1 MKSKYYLRGLG
12 TGIVVSA
19 ILMAMVSGGNKSMS
33 DEEVRAR
40 ALQLGM
46 VVADNTLAG
55 NAKQSDGVVGEGT
68 GASQEKETQESAES
82 ESREIAESGSGVTE
96 DQEKET
102 QETIVSGTHENDG
115 AGDQGGQLQ
124 ETAGAGSREGQVQE
138 TDGAG
143 DQGGQLQETAEAGSQ
158 EGQVQETVEA
168 GNAETKEP
176 GSRENEIQQTEESA
190 ENNTQ
195 QTGESGVVSITV
207 YRGYSSYPVAKLLAE
222 AGLVESATGYD
233 AYLCAN
239 GYDKRI
245 SVGTFEISV
254 GSSEEEIAKL
264 ITGQKH

>member
-46 VVADNTLAG
+46 VVAENTLAG

-68 GASQEKETQESAES
+68 GASQEKETQKSAES

-96 DQEKET
+96 DQENET

-115 AGDQGGQLQ
+115 AGDQGAHTQ
-124 ETAGAGSREGQVQE
+124 ETAEAGSREGQVQE
-138 TDGAG
+138 T
-143 DQGGQLQETAEAGSQ
+143 AEAGSR
-158 EGQVQETVEA
+158 EGQAQETAEA

-195 QTGESGVVSITV
+195 RTGESGVISITV
-207 YRGYSSYPVAKLLAE
+207 YRGYSSYTVAKLLAE